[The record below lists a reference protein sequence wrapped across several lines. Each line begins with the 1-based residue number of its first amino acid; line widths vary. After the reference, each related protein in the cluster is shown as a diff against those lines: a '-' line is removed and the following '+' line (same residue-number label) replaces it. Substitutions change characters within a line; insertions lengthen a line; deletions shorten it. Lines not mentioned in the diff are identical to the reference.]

1 MGRTRSLTLV
11 LLLALGGCYTYSP
24 TSFDL
29 LSEGAEIRARLS
41 AVAVDRLDDVLP
53 TDSRVVQGK
62 VVERDGGSL
71 FVDVTVVSSLR
82 GMRLTSLHQRIQLNR
97 DGVLDLELRTF
108 SRGRTWAASGIMG
121 AAIGFFIYKQLL
133 QDSGGPGSTGG
144 GDPNEGRVRS
154 LGFRLP

>member
-53 TDSRVVQGK
+53 TDSRVVEGK

-71 FVDVTVVSSLR
+71 FVDVTVVSSLE
-82 GMRLTSLHQRIQLNR
+82 GMLRTSLNQRIQLNR
-97 DGVLDLELRTF
+97 DGVVDLELKTF
-108 SRGRTWAASGIMG
+108 SRGRTWVAGGIMG
-121 AAIGFFIYKQLL
+121 AAIGFFIYKQFL
-133 QDSGGPGSTGG
+133 QDSGGPGGTLG
-144 GDPNEGRVRS
+144 GDPNESRVGS
-154 LGFRLP
+154 LRFRLP

>member
-1 MGRTRSLTLV
+1 MGRPRSPTLV

-29 LSEGAEIRARLS
+29 LSEGAEIRARLR
-41 AVAVDRLDDVLP
+41 AVEVDRLDDVLP
-53 TDSRVVQGK
+53 TDSRIVEGT

-71 FVDVTVVSSLR
+71 FVDVTVASSLQ
-82 GMRLTSLHQRIQLNR
+82 GMRLTSLNQRIQLNR

-121 AAIGFFIYKQLL
+121 AAIGFFIYKQFL
-133 QDSGGPGSTGG
+133 QDSGGSGSKLG
-144 GDPNEGRVRS
+144 GDPNEGRVKLLLLRM
-154 LGFRLP
+154 P